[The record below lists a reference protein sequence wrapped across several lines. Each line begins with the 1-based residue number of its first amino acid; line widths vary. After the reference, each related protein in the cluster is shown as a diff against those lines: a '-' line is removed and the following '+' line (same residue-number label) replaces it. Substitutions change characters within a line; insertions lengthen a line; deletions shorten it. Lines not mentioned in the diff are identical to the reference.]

1 MYVLELSPQNTTRKS
16 FYGKAKVLIQDNGT
30 IQLLSYNTVVCEIDT
45 KNNFNML
52 WDGKSQTTTRHINE
66 FKKQFLEV

>member
-1 MYVLELSPQNTTRKS
+1 MCIYELSARFDRRKS
-16 FYGKAKVLIQDNGT
+16 FYGKAHVIELDDGTKQLQSYDTIVGEIRNNEYIQ
-30 IQLLSYNTVVCEIDT
+30 
-45 KNNFNML
+45 L

>member
-1 MYVLELSPQNTTRKS
+1 MCIYELSARYDSRKS
-16 FYGKAKVLIQDNGT
+16 FCGKAKVIELDNGT
-30 IQLLSYNTVVCEIDT
+30 KQLLSYSTIVGEI
-45 KNNFNML
+45 KNGEYFQL